1 MSMSNTEILALVD
14 LLDDPDEVI
23 FESVRNRLLSEG
35 PTIVS
40 TLENFWEHNFH
51 PLRQERI
58 ENLVHE
64 IQFTSL
70 KNRIHNWIRLGGG
83 NLLSGAML
91 VAQYQ
96 YPAIEEKPVKEE
108 VEKIKSAIWLE
119 INEDMTGLEKI
130 HVMNQVFF
138 KHYGFQGDKES
149 FHHPMNSQ
157 IHKVIERKKGNPLSL
172 SILYLIL
179 AQELELPLYGV
190 NLPQHFVMAY
200 KDEYHVLLPDEY
212 KTKHGVLFYVN
223 AFSNGKVFGKAE
235 IDDFIHHL
243 KLEKKDSYYSPC
255 DNLTI
260 IKRMLKN
267 LQYAYKH
274 AEKEEKEEDV
284 KKLVKLFDV

>member
-1 MSMSNTEILALVD
+1 MSNTEILALVD

-35 PTIVS
+35 PTIVNA
-40 TLENFWEHNFH
+40 LESFWEHNFH

-96 YPAIEEKPVKEE
+96 YPAIEEEPVKKE

-119 INEDMTGLEKI
+119 INDDMTGLEKI
-130 HVMNQVFF
+130 HAMNQVFF

-172 SILYLIL
+172 SILYLVL

-212 KTKHGVLFYVN
+212 KTKHGVLFYIN

-267 LQYAYKH
+267 LQFAYKH
-274 AEKEEKEEDV
+274 AEKEDKEEDV
-284 KKLVKLFDV
+284 KKLVKLFEV

>member
-1 MSMSNTEILALVD
+1 MSMTKPEILALVD

-23 FESVRNRLLSEG
+23 FESVRNKLLSEG
-35 PTIVS
+35 PTIIP

-64 IQFTSL
+64 IHFTSL
-70 KNRIHNWIRLGGG
+70 KNRLHNWIRLGGG
-83 NLLSGAML
+83 NLLSGALL

-96 YPAIEEKPVKEE
+96 YPDLEGEEVKKKIEE
-108 VEKIKSAIWLE
+108 IKSAIWIE
-119 INEDMTGLEKI
+119 INEEMTGLEKI

-138 KHYGFQGDKES
+138 KHYGFAGDKEN

-157 IHKVIERKKGNPLSL
+157 IHKVIGRKKGNPLSL
-172 SILYLIL
+172 SILYLII
-179 AQELELPLYGV
+179 ANKLELPLYGV

-200 KDEYHVLLPDEY
+200 KDEYHVLLPEEF

-223 AFSNGKVFGKAE
+223 AFSNGKVFGKSE

-243 KLEKKDSYYSPC
+243 KLEKKDSYYKPC

-267 LQYAYKH
+267 LQFAYKH
-274 AEKEEKEEDV
+274 LEKHNKEEDI
-284 KKLVKLFDV
+284 KRLLRLFED